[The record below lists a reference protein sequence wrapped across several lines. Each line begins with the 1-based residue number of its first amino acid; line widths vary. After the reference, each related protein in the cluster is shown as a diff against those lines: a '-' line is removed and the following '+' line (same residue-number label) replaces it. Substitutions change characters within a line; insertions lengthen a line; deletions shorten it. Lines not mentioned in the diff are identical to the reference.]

1 MGPDFS
7 YRHLHYFWVVAQ
19 EGGMAR
25 GAARLGVAVQ
35 TVSAQVREL
44 ERALGHTL
52 LRPEGRG
59 LALTDAGQAA
69 LRQADQIFAL
79 GEQLPAVVQE
89 AAGSPVVRLTV
100 GLCDGLPKLMVHRL
114 LMPVLAQADLRLLCH
129 DGEFEELLA
138 ALALHK
144 LDLVLADHPAPPHP
158 GLRIQAHP
166 LSRSAIAWY
175 ATPALQAAARD
186 GFPQSLARLPVLL
199 PTGHAAMRATLE
211 RWFEQVGVR
220 PRVAGEFEDSALLK
234 TFGAAGLGVFPAV
247 ELVDEDLR
255 RHYGV
260 ECVGRC
266 DEAEQRFYAFCSE
279 RKVQHP
285 LVQRVLAAAAG

>member
-1 MGPDFS
+1 MNPDFS

-25 GAARLGVAVQ
+25 AAARLGVAVQ

-52 LRPEGRG
+52 LRPAGRG
-59 LALTDAGQAA
+59 LALTEAGQAA

-79 GEQLPAVVQE
+79 GAQLPALVQE
-89 AAGSPVVRLTV
+89 AAGTAVVRLHV
-100 GLCDGLPKLMVHRL
+100 GLCDGLPKLAVHRL
-114 LMPVLAQADLRLLCH
+114 LQPVLAQPDLRLLCH
-129 DGEFEELLA
+129 DGEFDELLA
-138 ALALHK
+138 ALALHR
-144 LDLVLADHPAPPHP
+144 LDLVLGDHPAPPHP
-158 GLRIQAHP
+158 GLRIHGHAVG
-166 LSRSAIAWY
+166 RSAIAWY
-175 ATPALQAAARD
+175 AAPALQAAARED
-186 GFPQSLARLPVLL
+186 FPRSLARLPVLL
-199 PTGHAAMRATLE
+199 PTGHAAMRAALD
-211 RWFEQVGVR
+211 RWFEQEGFV

-234 TFGAAGLGVFPAV
+234 TFGAGGLGVFPAV
-247 ELVDEDLR
+247 ELVDEELR

-266 DEAEQRFYAFCSE
+266 AGVEQRFFAFCSE

-285 LVQRVLAAAAG
+285 LVERVLAGTAA